1 MPDQCLQSLIPPL
14 RQRLQM
20 APMSLADVGVCQRVS
35 APFSKENQEKEA
47 CPSLAWATV
56 RRSLCPLALV
66 SALVTM
72 GI

>member
-1 MPDQCLQSLIPPL
+1 MPDQSLHSLVPPL
-14 RQRLQM
+14 RQCLQM

-35 APFSKENQEKEA
+35 APFSKENQKEV
-47 CPSLAWATV
+47 CPSLAWATAH
-56 RRSLCPLALV
+56 RSLCPLALV